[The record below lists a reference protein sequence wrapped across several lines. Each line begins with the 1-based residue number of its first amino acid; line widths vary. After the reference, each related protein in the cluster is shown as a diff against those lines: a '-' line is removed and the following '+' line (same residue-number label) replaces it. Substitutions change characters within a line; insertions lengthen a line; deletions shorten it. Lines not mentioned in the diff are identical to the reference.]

1 MACTSDSLCRSEC
14 GLRARRGVRAAARL
28 RPPQTTYAQYLP
40 LSGNRLTSEISQEL
54 NNAIM
59 KTAECPNQILLIHP
73 RRTRARS
80 SRRAAAG
87 LPKKF
92 RIAQQRRPCQRRGS
106 KARGYPG
113 RLLGSRSI
121 EFGSPVSLCGEDF
134 DLLPTHR
141 LQATPI
147 ELQQV
152 RRII

>member
-14 GLRARRGVRAAARL
+14 GLRARPGVRAAARL
-28 RPPQTTYAQYLP
+28 RPPQTTCAQYLP

-54 NNAIM
+54 KNAIM

-106 KARGYPG
+106 KARGYRG
-113 RLLGSRSI
+113 HVGSRSI
-121 EFGSPVSLCGEDF
+121 EFAFPCVALCSRCEDF
-134 DLLPTHR
+134 DLLPAHR
-141 LQATPI
+141 VQATPI
-147 ELQQV
+147 ELQQ
-152 RRII
+152 

>member
-1 MACTSDSLCRSEC
+1 MACTSDSLYRSEC
-14 GLRARRGVRAAARL
+14 GLRARRGAQAAARL

-54 NNAIM
+54 KNGYYQELKNAIM

-121 EFGSPVSLCGEDF
+121 EFGFPCVPLCSLW
-134 DLLPTHR
+134 
-141 LQATPI
+141 
-147 ELQQV
+147 
-152 RRII
+152 

>member
-1 MACTSDSLCRSEC
+1 MACTSDSLCRSKC
-14 GLRARRGVRAAARL
+14 GLRARRGARAEARL

-54 NNAIM
+54 KNAIM
-59 KTAECPNQILLIHP
+59 KTAERPNEILLIHP

-92 RIAQQRRPCQRRGS
+92 RIAQQRRPCQRSGS

-121 EFGSPVSLCGEDF
+121 AFGFPWVPAVLSVVKTLTYFP
-134 DLLPTHR
+134 P
-141 LQATPI
+141 
-147 ELQQV
+147 
-152 RRII
+152 